1 MIFSIYKKAFD
12 ALLKRPIR
20 LWGISLLCGVLSII
34 ATAAFAILPAAVYV
48 INLLLCA
55 SMSMIYLTF
64 YRTRVEPKAADLFYA
79 FKKERFGRIAGG
91 LAWRDL
97 WIFLWA
103 LIPIV
108 GIVFAF
114 IRIYEYC
121 FTPYILLTRED
132 VSATEAIKISKKE
145 TMGLKGKMFWADILI
160 SLMFSAAVLILGLF
174 SQIPYV
180 GVLFTIIYA
189 VATILYYLLYPLF
202 IGLVHAA
209 FYEERDSLKAA
220 PAAPVAPAA
229 PEIPETP
236 AETTLPNN

>member
-34 ATAAFAILPAAVYV
+34 ATTAFAILPAAVYV

-108 GIVFAF
+108 GIVFAC
-114 IRIYEYC
+114 IRIYEYR

-145 TMGLKGKMFWADILI
+145 TMGLKGKMFWADVLI
-160 SLMFSAAVLILGLF
+160 CLMFCAASLILTLF
-174 SQIPYV
+174 GQIPYV
-180 GVLFTIIYA
+180 GVLFVIINA
-189 VATILYYLLYPLF
+189 LATILFYLLYPLF
-202 IGLVHAA
+202 IGLVQAA
-209 FYEERDSLKAA
+209 FYEHAQAA
-220 PAAPVAPAA
+220 PEAPAA
-229 PEIPETP
+229 PEIPEAP
-236 AETTLPNN
+236 AEAAPAE